1 MYVLDA
7 KYKKDYKVVVWFNI
21 SPDNP
26 KELDIE
32 PVLRDSENPDIR
44 ELLDPKKFKQFHVEH
59 GGLCWDNNALSF
71 SAQSLYYGD
80 YHEMPNIYKYF
91 GIVIYFGSKEHNPI
105 HVHAEYNGAIVKIS
119 FTMKEGKITRTTY
132 EKDTGEFP
140 PAKLKDLKAFVKTF
154 KYKIVDAWCDYFV
167 RHITPKCT
175 NITIKV

>member
-1 MYVLDA
+1 
-7 KYKKDYKVVVWFNI
+7 
-21 SPDNP
+21 
-26 KELDIE
+26 
-32 PVLRDSENPDIR
+32 
-44 ELLDPKKFKQFHVEH
+44 
-59 GGLCWDNNALSF
+59 
-71 SAQSLYYGD
+71 
-80 YHEMPNIYKYF
+80 MPNIYKYF
-91 GIVIYFGSKEHNPI
+91 GIVIYFWSNEHNPI

-132 EKDTGEFP
+132 EKNTGEFP